1 MALRGIA
8 HPAGNPDVGRGSMR
22 GEGEGMKGAGRVAMA
37 DVSGKEATAREA
49 VAEGWVFLSGIAW
62 EMIRDGRMAKGDVP
76 AVARVAGILA
86 AKDTPRLLPLCHPIP
101 LSAVGLDVSLPRR
114 GVLRVEATVRTTAP
128 TGVEMEALVAVAAA
142 ALCVYDMAKPVDRGI
157 RIEGI
162 RLLRKT
168 GGKSGDYRVG
178 APRTSR
184 RIVPAS
190 RKASSR
196 SRGERGDDPKRS
208 R

>member
-1 MALRGIA
+1 VTRL
-8 HPAGNPDVGRGSMR
+8 S
-22 GEGEGMKGAGRVAMA
+22 GRVRMA
-37 DVSGKEATAREA
+37 DVSGKDATAREA
-49 VAEGWVFLSGIAW
+49 VAEGWVLLSGKAW

-76 AVARVAGILA
+76 TVARVAGILA

-101 LSAVGLDVSLPRR
+101 ISSVSVEVTLPRR
-114 GVLRVEATVRTTAP
+114 GALRVEATVRTVAS
-128 TGVEMEALVAVAAA
+128 TGVEMEALTAVAAA

-168 GGKSGDYRVG
+168 GGKSGDYR
-178 APRTSR
+178 APDEANSR
-184 RIVPAS
+184 RSRAAS
-190 RKASSR
+190 PKASSR
-196 SRGERGDDPKRS
+196 SGAERGRGPKRS

>member
-1 MALRGIA
+1 M
-8 HPAGNPDVGRGSMR
+8 
-22 GEGEGMKGAGRVAMA
+22 GASGRVWMA

-49 VAEGWVFLSGIAW
+49 VAEGWVFLSGVAW

-101 LSAVGLDVSLPRR
+101 LSSVGVEVTLPRR
-114 GVLRVEATVRTTAP
+114 GALRVEATVRTVAP
-128 TGVEMEALVAVAAA
+128 TDVEMEALAAVAAA
-142 ALCVYDMAKPVDRGI
+142 ALCVYDMAKPVDRGM

-168 GGKSGDYRVG
+168 GGESGDYLARPPR
-178 APRTSR
+178 APRR
-184 RIVPAS
+184 RVPAS
-190 RKASSR
+190 RNASSR
-196 SRGERGDDPKRS
+196 SAGERGRGPKRS

>member
-1 MALRGIA
+1 METS
-8 HPAGNPDVGRGSMR
+8 GRAR
-22 GEGEGMKGAGRVAMA
+22 MA
-37 DVSGKEATAREA
+37 DVSRKEATAREA
-49 VAEGWVFLSGIAW
+49 VAEGWVLLSLAAW
-62 EMIRDGRMAKGDVP
+62 KQIRDGRLAKGDVP

-101 LSAVGLDVSLPRR
+101 LSSVSVEVHLPRR
-114 GVLRVEATVRTTAP
+114 GAVRVEATVRTVAA
-128 TGVEMEALVAVAAA
+128 TGVEMEALTAVAAA

-168 GGKSGDYRVG
+168 GGKSGDYL
-178 APRTSR
+178 APGGRTAR
-184 RIVPAS
+184 RSQPAS
-190 RKASSR
+190 RKASPR
-196 SRGERGDDPKRS
+196 SPGESGPGPKRS

>member
-1 MALRGIA
+1 
-8 HPAGNPDVGRGSMR
+8 
-22 GEGEGMKGAGRVAMA
+22 MKGAGRVAMA

-49 VAEGWVFLSGIAW
+49 VAEGWVLLTGTAW
-62 EMIRDGRMAKGDVP
+62 EMIRDGRLAKGDVP

-86 AKDTPRLLPLCHPIP
+86 AKDTPRLLPLCHPVP
-101 LSAVGLDVSLPRR
+101 LAAVGVDVTLPRK
-114 GVLRVEATVRTTAP
+114 GAIRVEATVRTTAP

-168 GGKSGDYRVG
+168 GGKSGDYRVRP
-178 APRTSR
+178 ARISR
-184 RIVPAS
+184 RRFPAI

-196 SRGERGDDPKRS
+196 SRGERGSAPKRS